1 MDVIAKEITIMDLY
15 GTSFTGKSRVKW
27 LSCFLL
33 LLSICEVMV
42 AKANETTRS
51 LLSEAVLEV
60 DEAKRIEVI
69 RKLSETGDD
78 FVAEFFELWKQGEV
92 FIHTDPVTAGRTVVT
107 LAEPGLKTP
116 SVASKV
122 SDGKAFTGADGKVLS
137 LVPADLKA
145 ADTSRALRKEMKET
159 TEFLALASPEV
170 KVRLDAAFTIGM
182 MQKKENIPPLERR
195 LEVEEDKGVR
205 KKLREGIALS
215 YLASGTSEESVRA
228 LGELAELKSVSGRDV
243 IVTLIRKEEAATT
256 GGKGDGVVLT
266 AAKKALMKIDS
277 YLAVVDTFGTAFRG
291 LSLGSVL
298 LIVALGLAI
307 TFGLMGVI
315 NMAHGEMIAIGA
327 YTTYLT
333 EKYFTSWFG
342 AGSFGFEVYFLVA
355 IPMAF
360 IAASVFGAI
369 MERGIIQFLYKRP
382 LESLLATWGVSLI
395 IQQSFR
401 LIFGASNRQ
410 VNSPQW
416 LMGSFEVSDV
426 TLGYNR
432 LFVILFAGLIVLG
445 TWLLMTKTPIGLC
458 IRSVMQNPQMAACM
472 GIRTARVRMLTFA
485 FGSGLAGLAGA
496 FLSQIGNVGPALGQS
511 YIVDSFMVVVAGGAG
526 NLIGTVISALTIGLF
541 DQVLQP
547 FFGPV
552 MGKVSVLIAIII
564 FLQWRPGGLF
574 PTRSRALD

>member
-1 MDVIAKEITIMDLY
+1 MDTVKYISPGRFVSLILPLLIVCGEIAAQSSELTIP
-15 GTSFTGKSRVKW
+15 
-27 LSCFLL
+27 LL
-33 LLSICEVMV
+33 NRAIL
-42 AKANETTRS
+42 ETDEKKQIEFIRS
-51 LLSEAVLEV
+51 
-60 DEAKRIEVI
+60 
-69 RKLSETGDD
+69 LSETGDNY
-78 FVAEFFELWKQGEV
+78 VAEFFETWKQGGVYIYIDPETGERIAV
-92 FIHTDPVTAGRTVVT
+92 TPVDPASKNGGPVTK
-107 LAEPGLKTP
+107 LA
-116 SVASKV
+116 
-122 SDGKAFTGADGKVLS
+122 DGKPLAGADGRVLS
-137 LVPADLKA
+137 LSAADLKVV
-145 ADTSRALRKEMKET
+145 DTTRALRREMKET
-159 TEFLALASPEV
+159 TEFLALASPDV
-170 KVRLDAAFTIGM
+170 KVRSAAAFTVGM
-182 MQKKENIPPLERR
+182 MQKTENIPVLERR
-195 LEVEEDKGVR
+195 LEVEEDRDVK

-215 YLASGTSEESVRA
+215 RLAGGSSEEAVDA
-228 LGELAELKSVSGRDV
+228 LKELADLNSVSGRDV
-243 IVTLIRKEEAATT
+243 IVTLIRKEEAAA
-256 GGKGDGVVLT
+256 DGARNKAVLA
-266 AAKKALMKIDS
+266 AAKKALASIDS
-277 YLAVVDTFGTAFRG
+277 YLVVVDTFGTAFRG

-333 EKYFTSWFG
+333 EKYFTAWFG

-360 IAASVFGAI
+360 ITAALFGAL

-382 LESLLATWGVSLI
+382 LESLLATWGISLI

-574 PTRSRALD
+574 PTKSRALD

>member
-1 MDVIAKEITIMDLY
+1 MNVIAKEITIMDLY

-92 FIHTDPVTAGRTVVT
+92 FIHTDPATAGRTVVT

-122 SDGKAFTGADGKVLS
+122 SDGKAFTDADGKVLS

>member
-1 MDVIAKEITIMDLY
+1 
-15 GTSFTGKSRVKW
+15 
-27 LSCFLL
+27 
-33 LLSICEVMV
+33 MV
-42 AKANETTRS
+42 AKSNETTRS

>member
-107 LAEPGLKTP
+107 LADPGLKTP

-122 SDGKAFTGADGKVLS
+122 SDGKPFTGADGKVLS
-137 LVPADLKA
+137 LVPSDLKA

-205 KKLREGIALS
+205 KMLREGIALS

-266 AAKKALMKIDS
+266 AANKALMKIDS

-360 IAASVFGAI
+360 ITASVFGAI

>member
-1 MDVIAKEITIMDLY
+1 MSAEATEMDILTYISPRQFICLI
-15 GTSFTGKSRVKW
+15 
-27 LSCFLL
+27 LL
-33 LLSICEVMV
+33 PVMAAREVAAQSSEQTLPLLNQ
-42 AKANETTRS
+42 ALLETDGEKQIEFIRS
-51 LLSEAVLEV
+51 LA
-60 DEAKRIEVI
+60 
-69 RKLSETGDD
+69 ETGDD
-78 FVAEFFELWKQGEV
+78 FVAGFFEMWKQGGV
-92 FIHTDPVTAGRTVVT
+92 YIFTDSDSGERVAVTLSEPGAKVPGPVTRVV
-107 LAEPGLKTP
+107 
-116 SVASKV
+116 
-122 SDGKAFTGADGKVLS
+122 DGKPLTGPDGEVLTLSATDMKV
-137 LVPADLKA
+137 
-145 ADTSRALRKEMKET
+145 ADTNRALRREMKET
-159 TEFLALASPEV
+159 TEFLALASPDV
-170 KVRLDAAFTIGM
+170 KIRSDAAFTIGM
-182 MQKKENIPPLERR
+182 MQKAENIPALERR
-195 LEVEEDKGVR
+195 LERENDRDVIR
-205 KKLREGIALS
+205 KLREGIALS
-215 YLASGTSEESVRA
+215 RLASGNSEEAVSA
-228 LGELAELKSVSGRDV
+228 LEELADLHSVSGRDV
-243 IVTLIRKEEAATT
+243 IVTLIRREESAPEGERGDVVVVAAR
-256 GGKGDGVVLT
+256 
-266 AAKKALMKIDS
+266 KALASIDS
-277 YLAVVDTFGTAFRG
+277 YLVVVDTFGTAFRG

-333 EKYFTSWFG
+333 EKYFTAWFG

-360 IAASVFGAI
+360 ITAALFGAL

-574 PTRSRALD
+574 PTKSRALD